1 MKPSERYVSLVTYY
15 AERAGLPP
23 DLAYRQMLAESSAN
37 PNAVSPSGAQGLFQL
52 MPATARE
59 LKVQNP
65 LCPEQSIR
73 GGTEYLAGLL
83 YRIRAKWPTISEQ
96 DSLKMALAGYNGGIG
111 YVYAAARALPLANGE
126 APTWDAI
133 AAELPNVV
141 FKGKKPDHKQ
151 IIGYVGKI
159 MPS

>member
-37 PNAVSPSGAQGLFQL
+37 PNAVSPVGAQGLFQL

-111 YVYAAARALPLANGE
+111 YCYAAARELPPP
-126 APTWDAI
+126 PTWAGVS
-133 AAELPNVV
+133 EKLKTVT